1 VVLDADPRVVA
12 GRLTARGPR
21 NRFQRVPSSSYFEC
35 HLYQQATEEMRRAG
49 FTVLQLDC
57 TNRTPEQAA
66 LDIKARLDVEHPLP
80 CP

>member
-1 VVLDADPRVVA
+1 
-12 GRLTARGPR
+12 
-21 NRFQRVPSSSYFEC
+21 VPSSSYFEC